1 MDLSRTSAPR
11 FNLKFEVPSQPSSR
25 VLYQFGTKL
34 PSVMITSG
42 AGKQLPALQA
52 LACAPLQPDTAS
64 PALQAPGSTAAPLGP
79 AGSKFSVTTWLWAAP
94 ACRQLPASPLLTAPQ
109 GHAEAGAALV
119 LLHSHGVG
127 PPAQTGQ
134 PVSPS
139 AGVSGTLVETTSSR
153 RLSADPSTSC
163 TMTRVRVKETLVA
176 SPPPYTPSPP
186 HTPVLHRRL
195 QTPNLRGWKPS
206 CSLSLKTREL
216 GTKV

>member
-64 PALQAPGSTAAPLGP
+64 PVLQAPGSTAAPLGP

-186 HTPVLHRRL
+186 HTH
-195 QTPNLRGWKPS
+195 QSYTGDFKPQI
-206 CSLSLKTREL
+206 
-216 GTKV
+216 